1 MPITETHEIHNR
13 RLGRNI
19 GVALTLAAFV
29 AVVFFLTVSKVRNG
43 GSVEAYDHTVRPSI
57 TEEDSE

>member
-57 TEEDSE
+57 TEEDSQ